1 MGPFAG
7 KPRDV
12 SSAVKL
18 AKSSG
23 QNNEAALRLSCA
35 NFAAEVCRA
44 NPPVIPAEAGIQP
57 QVAVGMDTGFRR
69 YDRKRIFDRG
79 SAVLGLPAL
88 NYFSA

>member
-1 MGPFAG
+1 MRLRYALVAQILLPRFAVQI
-7 KPRDV
+7 RQ
-12 SSAVKL
+12 SF
-18 AKSSG
+18 
-23 QNNEAALRLSCA
+23 R
-35 NFAAEVCRA
+35 
-44 NPPVIPAEAGIQP
+44 AEAGIQP